1 MCPQLRRQNRL
12 RREYLYKKEQDAKD
26 AATLSRKQITRDA
39 KDVAIRVAKGKGV
52 AGPSE
57 QSAAGERALE
67 QRSFSGAFRQV
78 LTLYL
83 IMNVLQTMK

>member
-1 MCPQLRRQNRL
+1 MQLRRQNRL

-52 AGPSE
+52 AGKQDQATS
-57 QSAAGERALE
+57 AGEFG
-67 QRSFSGAFRQV
+67 FSPYAMPITAFLSYGIKRI
-78 LTLYL
+78 L
-83 IMNVLQTMK
+83 IL